1 MSSMNNFNNSMP
13 DALSPSKAIMGSG
26 HDMGMHRRDG
36 KEEHRDPIYLQ
47 KNSTAVQGA
56 LNALSKRLKWRS
68 SANNGNDI
76 ERTHITNHNN
86 AGCAMFH
93 ILLSEEEKKEE
104 NEGKKEEKIE
114 EKGESNE
121 EEKGKNEEKKK
132 KKGKKSRGT
141 RDIFMSAS
149 GSVNKL
155 DEHIRT
161 NQQLHDTSNMH
172 KHVLDN
178 KSQKN
183 NGSLL
188 RGPENRGQNSL
199 GYDPKEQRFI
209 SFPSKLR
216 WNVMS
221 KSGDVGLWQLCRDE
235 SMDPLNQIETRYSD
249 QYTINQC
256 ENKTNQAT
264 LPELHKLPDYI
275 CEQLDKNNRFGF
287 HQVTNKDSLGSID
300 AGYTEY
306 LNEIFGITGVQP
318 VLIDHSGYVLWLLD
332 KVGNMYQWNE
342 MQRSLR
348 YMGKDLIDGLTNHFI
363 YSEKLC
369 EVMEDTGE
377 LIPVEEFK
385 RKMEEKAKRMWDN
398 RIILKDIIN

>member
-26 HDMGMHRRDG
+26 HDMGMHHRDG
-36 KEEHRDPIYLQ
+36 EEEHGDPIYLQ
-47 KNSTAVQGA
+47 KNSTAIQ
-56 LNALSKRLKWRS
+56 
-68 SANNGNDI
+68 
-76 ERTHITNHNN
+76 
-86 AGCAMFH
+86 
-93 ILLSEEEKKEE
+93 EEEKEE
-104 NEGKKEEKIE
+104 NEGKKEEKIK

-121 EEKGKNEEKKK
+121 EEKGINEEKKK
-132 KKGKKSRGT
+132 KKGKRSCGT

-172 KHVLDN
+172 KHVLNN
-178 KSQKN
+178 KLQKN
-183 NGSLL
+183 NSSLL
-188 RGPENRGQNSL
+188 RDICHSPENSGQNSL
-199 GYDPKEQRFI
+199 GYDSKEQQFI

-216 WNVMS
+216 WNDMS
-221 KSGDVGLWQLCRDE
+221 KSGDVGLWELCE
-235 SMDPLNQIETRYSD
+235 NKSLDPLNQIETQYSD
-249 QYTINQC
+249 QYTLNQC
-256 ENKTNQAT
+256 ENKANQAI
-264 LPELHKLPDYI
+264 LPELHKLPDYL
-275 CEQLDKNNRFGF
+275 CEQLDKNNRFGV

-300 AGYTEY
+300 AEYTEF
-306 LNEIFGITGVQP
+306 LNETFGITGIQP
-318 VLIDHSGYVLWLLD
+318 VFIDHSGFVIWLLD

-363 YSEKLC
+363 YPEKLC

-377 LIPVEEFK
+377 LIPIEEFK

-398 RIILKDIIN
+398 RIILKNIIN